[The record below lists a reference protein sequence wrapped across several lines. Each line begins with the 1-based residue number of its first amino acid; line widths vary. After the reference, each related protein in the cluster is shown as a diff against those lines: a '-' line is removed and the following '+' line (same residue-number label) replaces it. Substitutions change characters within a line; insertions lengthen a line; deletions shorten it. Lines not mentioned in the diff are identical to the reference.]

1 MSKTATT
8 SRRGFVK
15 RAAYVAPA
23 IITLIAAP
31 AFAKSGSEK
40 LDIWKIQ
47 AREGLGRR
55 AILA

>member
-15 RAAYVAPA
+15 RTAYVAPA

-40 LDIWKIQ
+40 LGIWKSKP
-47 AREGLGRR
+47 GKG
-55 AILA
+55 